1 MGGFLTHT
9 LAFLVVGAMYIQQG
23 FFAPR
28 ALPRIIATT
37 SPSETLSS
45 STDFLA
51 SPVIRLSCSVR
62 FLGQDEEGFSSRFR
76 VSLPSCCRYYPARV
90 ARRSS
95 QICDAPCCLRPTA
108 EGSTSG
114 ASHFRGHFCVHFR
127 YGPMA
132 RSPSLKMALSIGFR
146 KEVSLLSC
154 YSSYEASDCYLG
166 ELDQSH

>member
-1 MGGFLTHT
+1 MGGFLTRT
-9 LAFLVVGAMYIQQG
+9 LAFHIVGAVYIQQG

-28 ALPRIIATT
+28 ALPRFVATV

-51 SPVIRLSCSVR
+51 FPVIRLSCSVR

-76 VSLPSCCRYYPARV
+76 MSLPSCCRYYPARV

-95 QICDAPCCLRPTA
+95 QICDGPCCLRPTVG
-108 EGSTSG
+108 GSTSG

-132 RSPSLKMALSIGFR
+132 RSPPLKMASSIGFR
-146 KEVSLLSC
+146 NEVSLLSC
-154 YSSYEASDCYLG
+154 YSSYEAPDYYLG
-166 ELDQSH
+166 EFNKSH